1 MPDFVGRSGPAYRA
15 ALLVRSEKSPAL
27 AARRQPAQ
35 PLDLADEVQ
44 IEPHPG
50 VARQRTE
57 VAVGE
62 VRAGMADLAR
72 QEAGCQQRGIAAPG
86 KALVCCS
93 RLEALAFGDG
103 HQAAVHEQA
112 GSGVMAEAVDPGD
125 RCHAR
130 PRSYGLHVCLQGL
143 ALPACSQT
151 LDQQC
156 LCLETSRLACH
167 LRKSS
172 NTAISFPADFYA
184 SGQLHA
190 VKITVRSSVNVS
202 IGYRPPTRPMP
213 LAVPAPP
220 PNGRWLSQWLVV
232 TLMLTM
238 PLRTFSA

>member
-62 VRAGMADLAR
+62 VRAGMADLER
-72 QEAGCQQRGIAAPG
+72 HEAGCQQRGIAASG

-103 HQAAVHEQA
+103 PL
-112 GSGVMAEAVDPGD
+112 GG
-125 RCHAR
+125 R
-130 PRSYGLHVCLQGL
+130 PRAGRQR
-143 ALPACSQT
+143 
-151 LDQQC
+151 
-156 LCLETSRLACH
+156 RL
-167 LRKSS
+167 
-172 NTAISFPADFYA
+172 
-184 SGQLHA
+184 G
-190 VKITVRSSVNVS
+190 
-202 IGYRPPTRPMP
+202 
-213 LAVPAPP
+213 
-220 PNGRWLSQWLVV
+220 
-232 TLMLTM
+232 
-238 PLRTFSA
+238 